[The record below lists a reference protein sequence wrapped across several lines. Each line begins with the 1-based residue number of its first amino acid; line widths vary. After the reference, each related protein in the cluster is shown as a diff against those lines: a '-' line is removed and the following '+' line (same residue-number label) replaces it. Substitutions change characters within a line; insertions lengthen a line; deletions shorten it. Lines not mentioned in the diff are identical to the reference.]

1 MTFEDRYDVIV
12 SEIERRRYKWRFTRL
27 DFEDASQIV
36 LLRVF
41 NKYHLY
47 DKTKSEFTHWLNTL
61 ISSALKNIL
70 RDNLTKFSR
79 PCILKCS
86 FNLGGDQ
93 CGYTKSGKQC
103 DQCPIY
109 ASWRKRKESHFNVA
123 QSLPLEN
130 HLQEVH
136 NISSDFI
143 DIEASKAIIDEEM
156 KLKLKK
162 SDYKV
167 YNLLYIKNLEPEE
180 VGTILKY
187 KKGKNSDIPGY
198 QRLNALKKLFI
209 ETTKKI
215 IKEKG
220 LA

>member
-1 MTFEDRYDVIV
+1 MTFEERYETIV
-12 SEIERRRYKWRFTRL
+12 SEIERRRYKWKFTRL
-27 DFEDASQIV
+27 DFDDVSQKI

-47 DKTKSEFTHWLNTL
+47 NELKGEFTHWLNTL
-61 ISSALKNIL
+61 ISSELKNIL

-79 PCILKCS
+79 PCILKCH
-86 FNLGGDQ
+86 FNTGGDT
-93 CGYTKSGKQC
+93 CSYTKSGKQC
-103 DQCPIY
+103 DECPIFK
-109 ASWRKRKESHFNVA
+109 SWRKRKESHFNIA

-130 HLQEVH
+130 HIQEVH

-143 DIEASKAIIDEEM
+143 DIESSKIIIDQDM
-156 KLKLKK
+156 KIKLKP
-162 SDYKV
+162 SDYRV
-167 YNLLYIKNLEPEE
+167 YKMLYIENLEPEE
-180 VGTILKY
+180 VGRILNY

-198 QRLNALKKLFI
+198 QRINALKKLFI

-215 IKEKG
+215 IQERE